1 MTKHPLTLT
10 QATALYEKHDDLR
23 GQQFDRTTEAI
34 IECLAIAP
42 YDDINQHILM
52 SQLGDVGDYKKTLK
66 DYEGSLF
73 DVIVIAK
80 SPQDAGQFLYKRL
93 DDYLE
98 EMIVK
103 DEDVVYNV
111 D

>member
-66 DYEGSLF
+66 DYE
-73 DVIVIAK
+73 
-80 SPQDAGQFLYKRL
+80 
-93 DDYLE
+93 
-98 EMIVK
+98 MIVK